1 MKNDDRFLN
10 YIRRVH
16 ISDRDD
22 NIFCKRI
29 SENMIVGA
37 YKPVKR
43 YKTFTSDS
51 RDENVVY
58 SCKSLFPNQL
68 PTTE

>member
-1 MKNDDRFLN
+1 MTKKEIIDGLLN
-10 YIRRVH
+10 YIRWVH

-43 YKTFTSDS
+43 YKTFTSES
-51 RDENVVY
+51 RE
-58 SCKSLFPNQL
+58 
-68 PTTE
+68 E

>member
-10 YIRRVH
+10 YIKWVH
-16 ISDRDD
+16 ISNRDD

-37 YKPVKR
+37 HKPVKR
-43 YKTFTSDS
+43 YQTFTSES
-51 RDENVVY
+51 KN
-58 SCKSLFPNQL
+58 KMAQ
-68 PTTE
+68 